1 MRIAAGVVAVIAVVS
16 VGAFLYFTRG
26 IALPSEDVQ
35 ASAEQLEVSDTTSQ
49 TLFRIS
55 QDDSQVEYNIYELL
69 NGEDKT
75 VVGAT
80 NEVAG
85 DIVIDLNDLSQ
96 TSIGELSIN
105 ARTFATDDERRDN
118 AVARFILLSEEA
130 ANEFITF
137 DAMSLSGLPDSASVG
152 DTLEFQIVGELTI
165 AGTTQEV
172 TFDVTATLETAEQ
185 LVGHAEAV
193 MQRSDFN
200 LSIPE
205 VPSVAN
211 VGDEVTLLIDFV
223 ANAVSEGDVVSAA
236 S

>member
-1 MRIAAGVVAVIAVVS
+1 MLRAMRIAAGVVAVIAVVS

-137 DAMSLSGLPDSASVG
+137 DG
-152 DTLEFQIVGELTI
+152 TI
-165 AGTTQEV
+165 QEV

-185 LVGHAEAV
+185 LVGHAEAIV
-193 MQRSDFN
+193 QRSDFN

-211 VGDEVTLLIDFV
+211 VGDDVTLMIDFV